1 MTLAI
6 EADGLVKEYGG
17 VRALDGLSFEVEPG
31 EFFGLLGPN
40 GAGKTTFI
48 NVLVG
53 LARATGG
60 RAEVFGHDVE
70 ADYREARNRIGLAPQ
85 EFNVDRFFP
94 IHEVLEHKAGYHG
107 IPPVEATERAEEALR
122 TVGLSERRDTRF
134 DWLSGG
140 MKRRFLLARALV
152 TDPDLLILDEPTAGV
167 DVQLRRDLWRLIERL
182 NAEGTTILLTTHYIE
197 EAERLCDRVAIVDS
211 GRKVEVATP
220 DELRSRG
227 TDTLALTLE
236 SPAVGLP
243 DLSFAGVHEATVE
256 GRTLRVVADSAGSV
270 AADVIRALD
279 DAGISV
285 ADMDVERASLEEVF
299 VDMTRLDEEATTDYD
314 GNGTGTGNG
323 NDDSDAVEA
332 ER

>member
-1 MTLAI
+1 M
-6 EADGLVKEYGG
+6 E
-17 VRALDGLSFEVEPG
+17 
-31 EFFGLLGPN
+31 
-40 GAGKTTFI
+40 
-48 NVLVG
+48 
-53 LARATGG
+53 
-60 RAEVFGHDVE
+60 
-70 ADYREARNRIGLAPQ
+70 
-85 EFNVDRFFP
+85 
-94 IHEVLEHKAGYHG
+94 
-107 IPPVEATERAEEALR
+107 
-122 TVGLSERRDTRF
+122 
-134 DWLSGG
+134 
-140 MKRRFLLARALV
+140 RRFLLARALV

-285 ADMDVERASLEEVF
+285 ADMDAERASLEEVF